1 MSPSIQFLGA
11 ARSVTGSKFLF
22 KTATHEALIE
32 CGLFQGLKELR
43 QRNWEPLP
51 MDPAKVDGALLTHA
65 HIDHSGGLPRLIK
78 QGYKGPVYCT
88 PASADLLGLLLPD
101 SGYLQEEEARYAN
114 KEGFSKHAPAL
125 PLYTRED
132 GEAALKSLRPVDYG
146 KPIQIAPGM
155 EAVFHPS
162 GHILGAAFVELRA
175 EGKRVV
181 FSGDIGGYSSQ
192 VMRAPAPL
200 PDGLDAVLVEST
212 YGGRKQDHRPIEDQ
226 LAEKMAPCLKR
237 GGVVVIPAFAVG
249 RTTVVLYH
257 LRKLQESG
265 RLPRCPVIVDSP
277 MATDAVEIYCKYG
290 HEHNLKVDMLKNSKD
305 CPIRTQTT
313 RLVKKADDSKKLN
326 SEKGPLIIISASGMA
341 TSGRITHHLKNRLP
355 DPNNLI
361 LLVGFQAAGTRGRQ
375 LLEGKK
381 FVKIHGQEVGVRAEV
396 AAVNGL
402 SAHGDS
408 DDIIRWLGSA
418 KVPPKKVFL
427 VHGEDEGLGAMSK
440 RVGSELKLPWH
451 IPDYMETQVL

>member
-1 MSPSIQFLGA
+1 MSPTLQFLGA

-32 CGLFQGLKELR
+32 CGLFQGLKDLR
-43 QRNWEPLP
+43 KRNWEPLP
-51 MDPAKVDGALLTHA
+51 MAPDKVDGALLTHA
-65 HIDHSGGLPRLIK
+65 HIDHTGCLPRLIK
-78 QGYKGPVYCT
+78 QGYAGPVYCT
-88 PASADLLGLLLPD
+88 PATRDLLGLLLPD

-114 KEGFSKHAPAL
+114 KEGFSKHSPAL

-132 GEAALKSLRPVDYG
+132 GEAALKSLRPVAYRT
-146 KPIQIAPGM
+146 PFAVAPGM

-181 FSGDIGGYSSQ
+181 FSGDIGGYSSA
-192 VMRAPAPL
+192 VMRPPDPL

-226 LAEKMAPCLKR
+226 LAEHMAPCLRR

-257 LRKLQESG
+257 LRRLLESG
-265 RLPRCPVIVDSP
+265 RLPQCPIFVDSP

-290 HEHNLKVDMLKNSKD
+290 TEHNLKVDMLKSSRD
-305 CPIRTQTT
+305 CPIRPQST
-313 RLVKKADDSKKLN
+313 RLVKKSQDSKKLN
-326 SEKGPLIIISASGMA
+326 DQRGPAVIISASGMA

-355 DPNNLI
+355 DAKNLV

-375 LLEGKK
+375 LLEGKTT
-381 FVKIHGQEVGVRAEV
+381 VKIHGEEVPVRAEV
-396 AAVNGL
+396 RAVNGL

-418 KVPPKKVFL
+418 KVPPKRVFL

-440 RVGSELKLPWH
+440 RVSAELKLPWH
-451 IPDYMETQVL
+451 IPDYMETQAL